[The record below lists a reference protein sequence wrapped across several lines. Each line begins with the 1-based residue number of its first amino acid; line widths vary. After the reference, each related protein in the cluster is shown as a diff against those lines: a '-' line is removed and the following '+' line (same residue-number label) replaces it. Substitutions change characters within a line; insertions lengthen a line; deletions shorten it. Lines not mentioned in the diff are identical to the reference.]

1 MSRRLGK
8 VGGPAVAGPVVR
20 LDDNVGTYDVRRDG
34 RSGEGRVQS
43 VRLDQ
48 IEASPFQVRRVFAE
62 SDVEKLAD
70 SILETGLIHEPRG
83 RPHPSRP
90 GWVELMPGEMRIRAL
105 RRLVERGEA
114 EGLLERDGEGNWLVP
129 VRVDE
134 TDDERAESI
143 VIAENQD
150 RTDLSPWEWAL
161 AWRQRQD
168 SLARRGLPS
177 SVRDVAGRSSQKFQT
192 LAEYLSV
199 ARAITSAV
207 LSEAGVM
214 RGAEPDHQRMARLP
228 LAALKRV
235 AQAAGQGSAHAAAA
249 ARVLLLELRRVGDA
263 EATARLEQA
272 RRAPAATVAEG
283 GFQLN
288 IRVPLDRLT
297 PRQATHYLAR
307 MTPALDRLAERAS
320 EADPTEV
327 EALVGQLERA
337 LDRLRTPRS

>member
-1 MSRRLGK
+1 VSRRLGK
-8 VGGPAVAGPVVR
+8 AGGALAAPVVR

-34 RSGEGRVQS
+34 RSGEGRLQS
-43 VRLDQ
+43 VRLDR
-48 IEASPFQVRRVFAE
+48 IDASPFQVRRVFAE

-70 SILETGLIHEPRG
+70 SIMETGLIHEPRG
-83 RPHPSRP
+83 RPHPSKP

-114 EGLLERDGEGNWLVP
+114 EGLLERDGEGNWLVS

-143 VIAENQD
+143 VLAENQD
-150 RTDLSPWEWAL
+150 RTDLSAWEWAL

-168 SLARRGLPS
+168 SLARRGLPA
-177 SVRDVAGRSSQKFQT
+177 SVRDVAGRSNQKFQT
-192 LAEYLSV
+192 LAEYLAV
-199 ARAITSAV
+199 ARAVTPAV
-207 LSEAGVM
+207 LAEAGVT

-235 AQAAGQGSAHAAAA
+235 AQAAGQGGTNAAAA
-249 ARVLLLELRRVGDA
+249 ARVLLLELRRAGDA
-263 EATARLEQA
+263 EAAAHLE
-272 RRAPAATVAEG
+272 RAKRMPAATVAEG

-297 PRQATHYLAR
+297 PRQATHYLAKI
-307 MTPALDRLAERAS
+307 TPALDRLAARAA
-320 EADPTEV
+320 EADPAEV
-327 EALVGQLERA
+327 EALAGQLERA
-337 LDRLRTPRS
+337 LGRLRAAR

>member
-1 MSRRLGK
+1 MTRRLGK
-8 VGGPAVAGPVVR
+8 AGGPSVAGPVVR

-43 VRLDQ
+43 VRLDR

-83 RPHPSRP
+83 RPHPTKP

-134 TDDERAESI
+134 TDDDRAESI
-143 VIAENQD
+143 VLAENQD

-161 AWRQRQD
+161 AWRQRQE

-177 SVRDVAGRSSQKFQT
+177 TVRDVAGRSNQKFQT
-192 LAEYLSV
+192 LAEYLAV
-199 ARAITSAV
+199 ARAVTPAV
-207 LSEAGVM
+207 LAEAGVVS
-214 RGAEPDHQRMARLP
+214 GSEPDHQRMARLS

-235 AQAAGQGSAHAAAA
+235 SQAAGQGGTNAVSA
-249 ARVLLLELRRVGDA
+249 ARALLLELRRAGDT
-263 EATARLEQA
+263 EAAARLERA
-272 RRAPAATVAEG
+272 RRAPAATAAEG

-297 PRQATHYLAR
+297 PRQASHYLAK
-307 MTPALDRLAERAS
+307 MTDALDTLAQRAA
-320 EADPTEV
+320 EADPAEV
-327 EALVGQLERA
+327 EALADRLERA
-337 LDRLRTPRS
+337 LDYLRSAR

>member
-8 VGGPAVAGPVVR
+8 PGGALPAPVVR

-43 VRLDQ
+43 VRLDR

-70 SILETGLIHEPRG
+70 SIVETGLIHEPRG
-83 RPHPSRP
+83 RPHPTKP

-105 RRLVERGEA
+105 RRLVERGEG

-143 VIAENQD
+143 VLAENQD

-168 SLARRGLPS
+168 SLARRGLPA
-177 SVRDVAGRSSQKFQT
+177 SVRDVAGRSNQKFQT
-192 LAEYLSV
+192 LAEYLAV
-199 ARAITSAV
+199 ARAVTPAV
-207 LSEAGVM
+207 LTEAGVV

-235 AQAAGQGSAHAAAA
+235 AQAAGQGGANVAAA
-249 ARVLLLELRRVGDA
+249 ARTLLMELRRAGDA
-263 EATARLEQA
+263 EATVRLERS
-272 RRAPAATVAEG
+272 RRAPASAGPMG

-297 PRQATHYLAR
+297 PAQATHYLTR
-307 MTPALDRLAERAS
+307 MTGALDVLAERAS
-320 EADPTEV
+320 EADPAEV
-327 EALVGQLERA
+327 EALASRLESA
-337 LDRLRTPRS
+337 LSRLRAGR